1 LLTFTL
7 NQLTRKT
14 MGVTLNVGYCQK
26 IGLPNYGSE
35 GAHCDVQIEID
46 ASVFNDP
53 QAFEHRMREV
63 YATCRQAVQM
73 ELEHRQQDRGQS
85 NTHDNRNN
93 TENNSRNQEPDVK
106 RTSNSPPSA
115 KQSKY
120 AEQLA
125 AQVKG
130 FGVRK
135 LDNLCTRMYQKPFAS
150 LSGLETSN
158 LIDTLRE
165 AKAGRLDLA
174 AI

>member
-1 LLTFTL
+1 
-7 NQLTRKT
+7 
-14 MGVTLNVGYCQK
+14 MGVKINVGYCQK

-35 GAHCDVQIEID
+35 GAHCDLEIEVD
-46 ASVFNDP
+46 ASVFGDP
-53 QAFEHRMREV
+53 EAFQNRLREV
-63 YATCRQAVQM
+63 YATCRKAVQM
-73 ELEHRQQDRGQS
+73 ELEHRKQDAARS
-85 NTHDNRNN
+85 AERN
-93 TENNSRNQEPDVK
+93 TEHHESRVTHAETTGQTYRKP
-106 RTSNSPPSA
+106 SP

-130 FGVRK
+130 LGVRK
-135 LDNLCTRMYQKPFAS
+135 LDNLCVRMYQKPFAA

-174 AI
+174 AV

>member
-1 LLTFTL
+1 
-7 NQLTRKT
+7 

-53 QAFEHRMREV
+53 QAFEHRVREV

-73 ELEHRQQDRGQS
+73 ELEHRGQS
-85 NTHDNRNN
+85 SKHDAENN
-93 TENNSRNQEPDVK
+93 TNCNTTHQEPDVK

-130 FGVRK
+130 FGIRK

>member
-1 LLTFTL
+1 
-7 NQLTRKT
+7 
-14 MGVTLNVGYCQK
+14 MGVKIYVGYCQK

-35 GAHCDVQIEID
+35 GAHCDLEIEVD

-53 QAFEHRMREV
+53 EMFLQRMREV
-63 YATCRQAVQM
+63 YATCRNAVEM
-73 ELEHRQQDRGQS
+73 ELEHRRQDAKCPEPEV
-85 NTHDNRNN
+85 NRN
-93 TENNSRNQEPDVK
+93 E
-106 RTSNSPPSA
+106 TSGKTSYRPPSP

-125 AQVKG
+125 AQIKSL
-130 FGVRK
+130 GVRK
-135 LDNLCTRMYQKPFAS
+135 LDNLCERMYQKSFAA

-165 AKAGRLDLA
+165 AKAGRIDLA